1 MNKFFLMFVTLLG
14 SFTYAQTEREIRL
27 TYIQTLTSTN
37 TTIVH
42 SDDTENAGDVFTIS
56 NGIDSEIE
64 RPFTSQTG
72 FYGYVENIGVNHLSL
87 FYGNIETKVKNL
99 QASYSRTREL
109 ENLGDGI
116 VTVNVEILWP
126 DTTYTSTK
134 ISIFN
139 GETLVWDTVIQSLL
153 DDLSITDYENHLTN
167 ITNLVDDQKI
177 LSTRVNQL
185 IAIIENYPDLT
196 DIKYGDFTVDI
207 DANTTAES
215 WGIQYSFTVPGF
227 GTYDAVALT
236 TYEETKNETTPV
248 FSLIFMS
255 QDQFNTFASEL
266 NEQAAAH
273 SQHVPAGS
281 FDFSCN

>member
-1 MNKFFLMFVTLLG
+1 MFVMLLG
-14 SFTYAQTEREIRL
+14 SFTYAQTDREIIL
-27 TYIQTLTSTN
+27 DHIQTLTSTN
-37 TTIVH
+37 TTITH

-72 FYGYVENIGVNHLSL
+72 FYGYVENISVNHLSL

-116 VTVNVEILWP
+116 VTVSVDILWP

-185 IAIIENYPDLT
+185 VAIIENYPDLT
-196 DIKYGDFTVDI
+196 DIRYGDFTVNI

-215 WGIQYSFTVPGF
+215 WGIQYSFTVPGA

-255 QDQFNTFASEL
+255 NDQFNTFASEL
-266 NEQAAAH
+266 NEQAAAY